1 MGRTKVCN
9 NLYEAD
15 LRRERATFAD
25 AELCKVWMGRASN
38 FQSGN
43 HKVYPSS
50 CLTKL
55 SATEKSVTSVDSY
68 RAPPMKLTLETIEE
82 DVPPVDTIHLQR
94 SKSVPIS
101 RSTSFDHHH
110 HHHHHQYHRQY
121 HQQVD
126 QVCHGLQKLPSYRP
140 GQCYGESV
148 SGPMTYQR
156 EMDNWTT
163 NPSPRRSY
171 GFTRIRE
178 TLRRSRLREAFG
190 RLLSKFSRHN
200 TRRPA

>member
-43 HKVYPSS
+43 HKVHPSL
-50 CLTKL
+50 CLAKL
-55 SATEKSVTSVDSY
+55 STTEKTVTSVDSY
-68 RAPPMKLTLETIEE
+68 RALPMKLTLETIEE

-110 HHHHHQYHRQY
+110 HHQYHHQY

-171 GFTRIRE
+171 GFTRLRE
-178 TLRRSRLREAFG
+178 TLRRSRLKETFG

>member
-9 NLYEAD
+9 NLFEAD

-25 AELCKVWMGRASN
+25 EELCKVWMGRASN

-50 CLTKL
+50 CLPKL
-55 SATEKSVTSVDSY
+55 SATEKTVNLVDSY
-68 RAPPMKLTLETIEE
+68 RAPPMKLTLETIDE
-82 DVPPVDTIHLQR
+82 DVAPLDTIHLQR

-101 RSTSFDHHH
+101 RSASFDRLHH
-110 HHHHHQYHRQY
+110 HHHHHQYD
-121 HQQVD
+121 QQVD

-171 GFTRIRE
+171 GFSRIRE
-178 TLRRSRLREAFG
+178 SLRRSRLREAFG
-190 RLLSKFSRHN
+190 RLLSKFSRPN
-200 TRRPA
+200 ARRPA